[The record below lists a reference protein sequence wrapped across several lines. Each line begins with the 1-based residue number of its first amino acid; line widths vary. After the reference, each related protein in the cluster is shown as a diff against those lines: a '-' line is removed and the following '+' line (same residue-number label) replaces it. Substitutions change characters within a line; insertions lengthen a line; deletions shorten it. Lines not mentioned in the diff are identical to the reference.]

1 VNFADSSGFFASF
14 VAGINI
20 IFVVMSEKQRTL
32 AKSISLSG
40 KGLHTGVNVRITFN
54 PAPAN
59 HGYKFCR
66 TDLPGKPVI
75 DALAEYVS
83 DTSRGTTIQQNNVSV
98 GTVEHVL
105 ASFYGLGVDNAL
117 IELDG
122 PEAPIMG
129 GSAQKFVEAIK
140 EAGIVEQDEERNYFV
155 IKEKL
160 AYSDEERGVDL
171 IVYPDDHL
179 SINVLIDY
187 NSRILGNQYAILD
200 NIDEFEKNIYNSRTF
215 VFFHELEPL
224 YRNGLIKGGDLDNAV
239 VILEKEV
246 EQEEIDRIARL
257 FRRPGISKHT
267 AGVLN
272 NTELRYPNEPARH
285 KLLDLLGDLA
295 LVGFPFK
302 GKVVATKPGHYANT
316 RLARIIRQEMKKS
329 LSKHKIPFYDP
340 NRPPVYTL
348 EDIKKRLPHRAP
360 FLLVDKI
367 ISLDETTV
375 VGIKNVTFN
384 ESFFQGHFPDEPVM
398 PGVLLVEAL
407 AQSGGLL
414 VLSGLDEPERYS
426 TYFLKIDK
434 LKFKQKVVPG
444 DTIILKMELTEPLRR
459 GIVTMYGQAFVGNNL
474 VVEGEMTAQVIKNK

>member
-1 VNFADSSGFFASF
+1 MG
-14 VAGINI
+14 
-20 IFVVMSEKQRTL
+20 EKQRTL
-32 AKSISLSG
+32 AKEVSLNG
-40 KGLHTGVNVRITFN
+40 KGLHSGINVTITFK

-59 HGYKFCR
+59 HGFKFCR

-75 DALAEYVS
+75 DALAEHVT
-83 DTSRGTTIQQNNVSV
+83 DTSRGTTLVQNNASV
-98 GTVEHVL
+98 ATIEHVL
-105 ASFYGLGVDNAL
+105 AALHGMQVDNAL
-117 IELDG
+117 IELNG

-129 GSAQKFVEAIK
+129 GSASAFVEAVR
-140 EAGIVEQDEERNYFV
+140 EAGFAELKEDRNYFV
-155 IKEKL
+155 VKQKITF
-160 AYSDEERGVDL
+160 SDEEHGVDL

-200 NIDEFEKNIYNSRTF
+200 SIKDFEEKISKSRTF

-224 YRNGLIKGGDLDNAV
+224 HNMGLIKGGDLDNAV

-246 EQEEIDRIARL
+246 EQTEIDRIAKL
-257 FRRPGISKHT
+257 FNRPGINKHT
-267 AGVLN
+267 AGILN

-285 KLLDLLGDLA
+285 KLLDIMGDLA
-295 LVGFPFK
+295 LVGLPIK
-302 GKVVATKPGHYANT
+302 GKVVATRPGHYANT
-316 RLARIIRQEMKKS
+316 RLAKLMRQEMKKS
-329 LSKHKIPFYDP
+329 LSKLNIPVYDTSL
-340 NRPPVYTL
+340 PPVYSL

-367 ISLDETTV
+367 ISLDSNSV

-384 ESFFQGHFPDEPVM
+384 EPFFQGHFPDEPVM

-407 AQSGGLL
+407 AQTGGIL
-414 VLSGLDEPERYS
+414 VLHNIEDPEKYS

-434 LKFKQKVVPG
+434 LKFKHKVVPG
-444 DTIILKMELTEPLRR
+444 DTVILKMELIEPMRR